1 MTLHTPPAHPRQR
14 PRRPARPSPRTR
26 RGTVAVAIVIALVAL
41 QLTVAA
47 VTLSGARDQDLA
59 ARSLDTARAFY
70 AAEAGLNMA
79 LRESMLGLDLDNDGS
94 VGTISD
100 NNTPADDPDLSGG
113 RVVVSSAPDGPT
125 TVLSAQGRCRESRRR
140 VEARLE

>member
-1 MTLHTPPAHPRQR
+1 MTRRTPLAAVPTR
-14 PRRPARPSPRTR
+14 PRAGPSPRAR

-94 VGTISD
+94 IGTISD

-113 RVVVSSAPDGPT
+113 RVVVSSAPDGSS

-140 VEARLE
+140 VEARLD

>member
-1 MTLHTPPAHPRQR
+1 MTLPTSPPQPRTPT
-14 PRRPARPSPRTR
+14 PARPSPRAR
-26 RGTVAVAIVIALVAL
+26 RGTVAIAIVIALVAL

-47 VTLSGARDQDLA
+47 VALSGARDQDLA

-79 LRESMLGLDLDNDGS
+79 LRESMLGLDLDNDGAI
-94 VGTISD
+94 GTISN

-113 RVVVSSAPDGPT
+113 RVVVSSASDGST
-125 TVLSAQGRCRESRRR
+125 TVLSALGRCRDSRRR